1 MKGFNLL
8 AAVAA
13 FVLFEGATFAQV
25 GERLI
30 PKRSQERAGY
40 ETEESRERIETDRH
54 EFTPSVLVVPKGM
67 IQFESGYSFFKGGDE
82 TAHALPELLVRYGLT
97 DNIELRFRYNEVW
110 EFGEENRKGSEDL
123 RIGTK
128 LRLNDQYRL
137 IPEAS
142 LILTLTAPTGSDD
155 WTIGETEFAADYVF
169 GWEISDKAEIYGS
182 TGIATDGIGDF
193 DFLPEAADGDFVVF
207 SESISIGYE
216 FSERIT
222 GYSEFFGLF
231 THGYG
236 DNEDNQVYYNMGMD
250 YYFTDDFLIDFRVG
264 TGLTS
269 DSSDF
274 FCGVG
279 GGFRF

>member
-13 FVLFEGATFAQV
+13 FVLFEGAAFAQP
-25 GERLI
+25 GEPLI
-30 PKRSQERAGY
+30 PERWQERAGY

-82 TAHALPELLVRYGLT
+82 TAHTFPELLVRYGLT
-97 DNIELRFRYNEVW
+97 ENIELRFRYNEVW
-110 EFGEENRKGSEDL
+110 EFGEEHREGSEDL

-155 WTIGETEFAADYVF
+155 WTIGKTEFAADYVF

-222 GYSEFFGLF
+222 GYAEFFGLF